1 VRLAG
6 KSTLWQMTA
15 KDLTAANRV
24 AEKPQVEVQEIP
36 IGDVPQTISV
46 APISANIYRFPVVQ
60 AQ

>member
-1 VRLAG
+1 
-6 KSTLWQMTA
+6 MTA

-60 AQ
+60 PQ